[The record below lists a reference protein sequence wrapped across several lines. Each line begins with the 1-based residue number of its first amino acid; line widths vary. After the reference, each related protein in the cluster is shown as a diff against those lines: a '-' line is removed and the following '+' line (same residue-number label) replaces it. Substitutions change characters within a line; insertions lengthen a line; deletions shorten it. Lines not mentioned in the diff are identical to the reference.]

1 MPVEMIDQDLCANW
15 ILRLLVM
22 GLVALGEMLKK
33 LTPTSPQL
41 EITPEF
47 FIILYTTEMGSQRLV
62 ALFQNDPEISSH
74 KLQISGSPVL
84 YHEARPSLLG
94 SLT

>member
-1 MPVEMIDQDLCANW
+1 MALRVSFSSIVPVEMIDQDVRANW
-15 ILRLLVM
+15 ILRPLVM

-47 FIILYTTEMGSQRLV
+47 L
-62 ALFQNDPEISSH
+62 
-74 KLQISGSPVL
+74 
-84 YHEARPSLLG
+84 
-94 SLT
+94 